1 MPDLSRI
8 PEVLYDPLNPYHY
21 SFDNAPL
28 KAILQRIDVVNGAVD
43 QVVNAVNDSIGI
55 AGSLNARLSQSL
67 DSSGNLE
74 TTAVDASNHSIEAHA
89 DGQTYVRYLASE
101 RAKLWTIADNATNL
115 SLRVVGPQ
123 DTFLNSGTI
132 VLQSTPGV
140 QWGVQGIQ
148 AGIQSSAILKA
159 NLTFLGAIHRHF
171 YDQPAIPQF
180 NPSDYQNY
188 ATAANPIPF
197 KDGSLR
203 VLVNGYEL
211 TTDPDNAVY
220 VPIGSLKTATLL
232 YFIPTFGQGLF
243 SLNQAITSYDTI
255 RIDFDCTIGT
265 ADDGSTVAPGAQ
277 GPQGF
282 QGDIGVQG
290 DQGYQGIGYQGY
302 QGLLGPQGYQGF
314 GQQGDQGYQG
324 FGANYSNV
332 TPLPITIGGFQAG
345 MVLTDLTMQ
354 QMWDLFLYPYMQPSF
369 SSFYIQDVATAVEV
383 GFTIQDT
390 QTFIWTDTNS
400 ENIKPN
406 SIALYDTTNSVTLGV
421 GIGDT
426 GFIAISLPDP
436 VVYNT
441 PSSNTWTIQAANSD
455 DNLFSRTYTVDWQW
469 LTYWGISDLTSLDSS
484 TVPTL
489 GSSILANGVGNT
501 YAFSATEYK
510 YLAFPADFAPPSS
523 FTSGGFNIAMADS
536 TDDPAFDNTANGYSF
551 QMLMI
556 TNIYGVETN
565 YRIYRTENI
574 LGGSISIQVS

>member
-1 MPDLSRI
+1 
-8 PEVLYDPLNPYHY
+8 
-21 SFDNAPL
+21 
-28 KAILQRIDVVNGAVD
+28 
-43 QVVNAVNDSIGI
+43 
-55 AGSLNARLSQSL
+55 
-67 DSSGNLE
+67 
-74 TTAVDASNHSIEAHA
+74 
-89 DGQTYVRYLASE
+89 
-101 RAKLWTIADNATNL
+101 
-115 SLRVVGPQ
+115 
-123 DTFLNSGTI
+123 
-132 VLQSTPGV
+132 
-140 QWGVQGIQ
+140 
-148 AGIQSSAILKA
+148 
-159 NLTFLGAIHRHF
+159 
-171 YDQPAIPQF
+171 
-180 NPSDYQNY
+180 
-188 ATAANPIPF
+188 
-197 KDGSLR
+197 
-203 VLVNGYEL
+203 
-211 TTDPDNAVY
+211 
-220 VPIGSLKTATLL
+220 
-232 YFIPTFGQGLF
+232 
-243 SLNQAITSYDTI
+243 
-255 RIDFDCTIGT
+255 
-265 ADDGSTVAPGAQ
+265 
-277 GPQGF
+277 
-282 QGDIGVQG
+282 
-290 DQGYQGIGYQGY
+290 
-302 QGLLGPQGYQGF
+302 
-314 GQQGDQGYQG
+314 
-324 FGANYSNV
+324 
-332 TPLPITIGGFQAG
+332 
-345 MVLTDLTMQ
+345 
-354 QMWDLFLYPYMQPSF
+354 MQPSF

-510 YLAFPADFAPPSS
+510 YFAFPADFAPPSS